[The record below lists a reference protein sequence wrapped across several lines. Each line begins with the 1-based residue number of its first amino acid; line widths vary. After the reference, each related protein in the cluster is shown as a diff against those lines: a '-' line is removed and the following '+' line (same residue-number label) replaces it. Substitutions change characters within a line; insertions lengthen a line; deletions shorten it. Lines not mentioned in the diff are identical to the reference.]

1 MYPVTIG
8 PVVDIQFQLGVQDSV
23 AALPPS
29 SAFSQFA
36 VQRPN
41 VTSITPNRCLHA
53 GRYRARHGIIGVLF
67 QLDFLFLCV
76 YEQWG
81 WDENMSADSAALQ
94 RGFCGKSVVPI
105 TMQAKQIIHWIVF
118 LTRSK
123 CS

>member
-81 WDENMSADSAALQ
+81 WDENMSADSAALEE
-94 RGFCGKSVVPI
+94 GGGGVL
-105 TMQAKQIIHWIVF
+105 W
-118 LTRSK
+118 
-123 CS
+123 

>member
-76 YEQWG
+76 YEHVRLRRKYECRQ
-81 WDENMSADSAALQ
+81 
-94 RGFCGKSVVPI
+94 
-105 TMQAKQIIHWIVF
+105 
-118 LTRSK
+118 
-123 CS
+123 CSIGGGGVLW

>member
-81 WDENMSADSAALQ
+81 WDENMSQ
-94 RGFCGKSVVPI
+94 TVQHWRGGGVL
-105 TMQAKQIIHWIVF
+105 W
-118 LTRSK
+118 
-123 CS
+123 